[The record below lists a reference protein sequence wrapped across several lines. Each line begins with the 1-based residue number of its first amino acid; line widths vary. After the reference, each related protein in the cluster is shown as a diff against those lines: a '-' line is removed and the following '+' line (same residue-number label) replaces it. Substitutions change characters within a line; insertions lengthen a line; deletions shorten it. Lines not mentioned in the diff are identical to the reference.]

1 MFSYTVQV
9 LKTKPLTIS
18 FQTTPANQK
27 RSQTFWI
34 YPLHKTSVLRM
45 SKLNYWFYFFR
56 IGLNLDLIR
65 KKKVSLPYACCHYKM
80 IKLLPV
86 WNCVFEIC
94 SNPFI
99 LVHRLPPIPSPPSAW
114 SSLVYIYFILCYL
127 VYHFNTDQIISILEE
142 LNIMVQDLVKK
153 LSLKKS
159 KISFLQFI
167 ISMALAIYWMEK
179 SVL

>member
-9 LKTKPLTIS
+9 LKTKPSTMS
-18 FQTTPANQK
+18 FQTTHANQK

-80 IKLLPV
+80 IKLPV

-99 LVHRLPPIPSPPSAW
+99 LVHRLPPIPSPLQPGLA
-114 SSLVYIYFILCYL
+114 LCTYTLYF
-127 VYHFNTDQIISILEE
+127 VTSFIISIL
-142 LNIMVQDLVKK
+142 I
-153 LSLKKS
+153 KS
-159 KISFLQFI
+159 FPSSKN
-167 ISMALAIYWMEK
+167 WT
-179 SVL
+179 